1 MSARSGADWSEVQVN
16 PSSATSSVAVAFENG
31 DSLLLLHNLLRA
43 DELACLNV
51 EVATA
56 LRCKREA
63 RSSFTRFGPRHD
75 TDAQTDMHRRH
86 RVRIPSEQM
95 PVTAN
100 ILCDALLVRVLALL
114 ENQIPELATS
124 LFGECLPCTTCIGNT
139 NFEHS
144 RGEPAINVYTE
155 LGCLGAHEDQ
165 HYLTVLIPLSN
176 GMAAD
181 GESVHVHTGG
191 GCLNG
196 EVAFTG
202 VMTCEPNQFVVS

>member
-1 MSARSGADWSEVQVN
+1 MRCKSIRPA
-16 PSSATSSVAVAFENG
+16 ATSSVAVAFENG

-165 HYLTVLIPLSN
+165 GRSYSYSRSPSIIGLNPRSVGRTRSGGRPQAKFRLSR
-176 GMAAD
+176 
-181 GESVHVHTGG
+181 E
-191 GCLNG
+191 
-196 EVAFTG
+196 
-202 VMTCEPNQFVVS
+202 